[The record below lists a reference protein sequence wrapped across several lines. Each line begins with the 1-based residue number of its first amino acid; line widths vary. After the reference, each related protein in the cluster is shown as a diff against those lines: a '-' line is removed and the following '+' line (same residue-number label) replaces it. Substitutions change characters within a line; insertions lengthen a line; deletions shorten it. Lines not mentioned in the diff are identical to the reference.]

1 LVITTVGDTIV
12 IPILIEAFTFILCA
26 VIVVKNFNTLLSN
39 NFFMKKTLVF
49 SFVMMMIAIL
59 PACNRS
65 VTRIESTEVKDLS
78 GRWNNTDSRLT
89 AEKMIDD
96 IQAANWLTN
105 FMQEKGGA
113 KPVVICG
120 FVDNKSH
127 EHIEAE
133 TFIKDLERSFIN
145 TSKVGLVQ
153 SGKKREEMRLEKA
166 DQQSNASVSTMKKFG
181 LEKGADY
188 ILQGSINSI
197 VDAYK
202 KKKTVTYQIN
212 LELTNIE
219 TNEVVWIG
227 DKKITK
233 YVKN

>member
-1 LVITTVGDTIV
+1 MKKLFIV
-12 IPILIEAFTFILCA
+12 SAVAIATFISSCA
-26 VIVVKNFNTLLSN
+26 
-39 NFFMKKTLVF
+39 
-49 SFVMMMIAIL
+49 
-59 PACNRS
+59 NRQ
-65 VTRIESTEVKDLS
+65 VTRIDPSETPDIS
-78 GRWNNTDSRLT
+78 GSWNNTDSRLS
-89 AEKMIDD
+89 AEALTKQILSEK
-96 IQAANWLTN
+96 WLSN
-105 FMQEKGGA
+105 HVSEKGK
-113 KPVVICG
+113 KPVVIVG
-120 FVDNKSH
+120 MITNKSH

-133 TFIKDLERSFIN
+133 TFMKDLERSFI
-145 TSKVGLVQ
+145 TSDKVGLVQ
-153 SGKKREEMRLEKA
+153 SGKKREEMRAEKA
-166 DQQSNASVSTMKKFG
+166 DMQSNASASTIKKFG

-227 DKKITK
+227 DKKIAK